1 MIAKLIESSFNFS
14 QLDPLQSYSI
24 RLNCLPNNDHVIHS
38 VFLNDAEYTMEIKNT
53 FFIDE
58 KTILINGFL
67 ANKDELG
74 LVTFELK
81 LSNN

>member
-1 MIAKLIESSFNFS
+1 MIAKLIESSFNFT
-14 QLDPLQSYSI
+14 QLDALHSYSI
-24 RLNCLPNNDHVIHS
+24 RLNCLPNNDHVIHA

>member
-1 MIAKLIESSFNFS
+1 
-14 QLDPLQSYSI
+14 
-24 RLNCLPNNDHVIHS
+24 
-38 VFLNDAEYTMEIKNT
+38 MEIKNT

>member
-1 MIAKLIESSFNFS
+1 MI
-14 QLDPLQSYSI
+14 
-24 RLNCLPNNDHVIHS
+24 HT